1 MDLLLAGV
9 LALLAIAAA
18 TAVAP
23 KLGVAAPLLLVLVGL
38 GVGLLPAVPS
48 FEIDP
53 EWILAGVLPPL
64 LYSAAVS
71 MPAMEFRRDFGAISG
86 LSVVL
91 VVITAVLL
99 GLLFAWLIPG
109 LGIAWGIALGAIVS
123 PTDAVA
129 TSIVKRLGVSPRVVA
144 MLEGE
149 SLLND
154 ASALVLLRAAI
165 AGAAASVSIWGVA
178 GSFIYSILIAAVIG
192 VAVGWVNL
200 RVRAR
205 IANPTVNT
213 VISFTMPFLAAIPA
227 EHLGASGLVAAV
239 VAGLVT
245 GRGAARYLSPQHRLS
260 DAQNWRT
267 VELVLEGAVFLVMGL
282 ELTAI
287 VADVEAAHAG
297 VWFAVGLAAIALTA
311 TVLIRAAFVAPLLAA
326 LSRQARRAATIKSV
340 IADRAAAG
348 TASLERGP
356 GRGRERGRAAIETKH
371 LEHRASLGDGRRGS
385 QPPSPATVER
395 FRTVWRRRVADIDYL
410 LAQPLGWREGTIVV
424 WAGMRGVVTLA
435 AAQTLPSETPSRS
448 LLVFIAFLVAVGSL
462 LVQGGTLPW
471 LVHRLLPARDPG
483 ESRAERRELERVL
496 RSAAMA
502 EMANDDDP
510 AVRAMAER
518 MRAAWQLSNAEGSSE
533 GEADASDEADDA
545 TAHADTKTPADAD
558 VGAQS
563 APAASDRR
571 IDPEQVRLLRLRM
584 IQAERSALLDAR
596 DDGTFGAAALSAA
609 LENLDAEQ
617 ISVELKGTESA

>member
-86 LSVVL
+86 LSIAL

-99 GLLFAWLIPG
+99 GLLFAWLIPD

-129 TSIVKRLGVSPRVVA
+129 TSIVKRLGVSSRVVA

-178 GSFIYSILIAAVIG
+178 GSFVYSIVVAAVIG

-200 RVRAR
+200 QVRAR

-213 VISFTMPFLAAIPA
+213 VISFTMPFLASIPA

-260 DAQNWRT
+260 DVQNWRT
-267 VELVLEGAVFLVMGL
+267 IELVLEGAVFLVMGL

-287 VADVEAAHAG
+287 VTDVEAAHAG
-297 VWFAVGLAAIALTA
+297 AWNAVGLAAIALTA

-326 LSRQARRAATIKSV
+326 LSRRAKRAATIKGV
-340 IADRAAAG
+340 IADRVASG
-348 TASLERGP
+348 TASFGSGP
-356 GRGRERGRAAIETKH
+356 GSGRERGRAAIETQH
-371 LEHRASLGDGRRGS
+371 LEHRASRGEARRGR
-385 QPPSPATVER
+385 QPSAATTER
-395 FRTVWRRRVADIDYL
+395 FRTMWRRRVADIDYL

-435 AAQTLPSETPSRS
+435 AAQTLPAETPSRS
-448 LLVFIAFLVAVGSL
+448 LLVLIAFVVAVGSL

-471 LVHRLLPARDPG
+471 LVNRLLPARDPG
-483 ESRAERRELERVL
+483 ESIAERRELERVL
-496 RSAAMA
+496 RSAAMT
-502 EMANDDDP
+502 EMAADDDP
-510 AVRAMAER
+510 AVREMAER
-518 MRAAWQLSNAEGSSE
+518 MRAAWQLSNAEGA
-533 GEADASDEADDA
+533 GDDADAS
-545 TAHADTKTPADAD
+545 ADTDASGGSGTPADANA
-558 VGAQS
+558 GALS
-563 APAASDRR
+563 PAAGSGRR

-584 IQAERSALLDAR
+584 IEAERTALLDAR
-596 DDGTFGAAALSAA
+596 DDGMFSAAALSAA
-609 LENLDAEQ
+609 LEDLDAEQ
-617 ISVELKGTESA
+617 ISVELKGSESA

>member
-18 TAVAP
+18 TAVSP

-38 GVGLLPAVPS
+38 GVGLLPAVPE

-178 GSFIYSILIAAVIG
+178 GSFVYSIVIAAVIG

-287 VADVEAAHAG
+287 VADVEEAHEGA
-297 VWFAVGLAAIALTA
+297 WFAVGLAAIALTA

-326 LSRQARRAATIKSV
+326 LSRQARRAATIKDV
-340 IADRAAAG
+340 IADRAAG
-348 TASLERGP
+348 GSASLERGP

-385 QPPSPATVER
+385 KPPSPATAER

-448 LLVFIAFLVAVGSL
+448 LLVLIAFVVAVGSL

-483 ESRAERRELERVL
+483 ESLAERRELEGVL

-502 EMANDDDP
+502 EMARDDDP
-510 AVRAMAER
+510 AVREVAER
-518 MRAAWQLSNAEGSSE
+518 MRAAWQLSNAEG
-533 GEADASDEADDA
+533 EADDTDDTDTDASDDTDA
-545 TAHADTKTPADAD
+545 
-558 VGAQS
+558 S
-563 APAASDRR
+563 ARSRAAASARR

-584 IQAERSALLDAR
+584 IEAERTALLDAR
-596 DDGTFGAAALSAA
+596 DDGAFSAAALSAA
-609 LENLDAEQ
+609 LEDLDAEQ
-617 ISVELKGTESA
+617 ISIELKGTESA

>member
-23 KLGVAAPLLLVLVGL
+23 KLGVAAPLLLVFVGL
-38 GVGLLPAVPS
+38 GVALLPAVPE

-53 EWILAGVLPPL
+53 EWIIAGVLPPL

-86 LSVVL
+86 LSVAL

-99 GLLFAWLIPG
+99 GLVFAWLIPG
-109 LGIAWGIALGAIVS
+109 LGLAWGIALGAIVS

-165 AGAAASVSIWGVA
+165 AGAAASVSLWGVA
-178 GSFIYSILIAAVIG
+178 GSFVYSIAVAAVIG

-213 VISFTMPFLAAIPA
+213 VISFTMPFLASIPA

-239 VAGLVT
+239 VAGLIT

-267 VELVLEGAVFLVMGL
+267 IELVLEGAVFLVMGL

-297 VWFAVGLAAIALTA
+297 VWAAVGLAAIALVA
-311 TVLIRAAFVAPLLAA
+311 TVLIRAAFVAPLLGA
-326 LSRQARRAATIKSV
+326 LARKARRAAKFKGV
-340 IADRAAAG
+340 LADRVDGG
-348 TASLERGP
+348 TAAFADARSTRTTRTARTTRTTRASQTPDAADPPKPDRRRGP
-356 GRGRERGRAAIETKH
+356 V
-371 LEHRASLGDGRRGS
+371 
-385 QPPSPATVER
+385 PSPATAER
-395 FRTVWRRRVADIDYL
+395 FRTMLRRRVADIDYF

-435 AAQTLPSETPSRS
+435 AAQTLPHETPSRS
-448 LLVFIAFLVAVGSL
+448 LLVFIAFLVAFGSL

-471 LVHRLLPARDPG
+471 LVRRLVPERDPG
-483 ESRAERRELERVL
+483 ESAAEQRELRQML
-496 RSAAMA
+496 RAAAMDEIA
-502 EMANDDDP
+502 DTDDP
-510 AVRAMAER
+510 ALRSLAER
-518 MRAAWQLSNAEGSSE
+518 MRAAWQLSNDEGASEPDAAAESE
-533 GEADASDEADDA
+533 AG
-545 TAHADTKTPADAD
+545 TP
-558 VGAQS
+558 GAPGP
-563 APAASDRR
+563 APGRR
-571 IDPEQVRLLRLRM
+571 VDPELVRVLRLRM
-584 IQAERSALLDAR
+584 IEAERTALLDAR
-596 DDGTFGAAALSAA
+596 DDGMFSAAALSAA
-609 LENLDAEQ
+609 LEDLDAEQ
-617 ISVELKGTESA
+617 ISVELKGSESD

>member
-86 LSVVL
+86 LSIVL

-178 GSFIYSILIAAVIG
+178 GSFVYSIVIAAVIG

-245 GRGAARYLSPQHRLS
+245 GRGAARFLSPQHRLS

-287 VADVEAAHAG
+287 VADVEAAHEGA
-297 VWFAVGLAAIALTA
+297 WFAVGLAAIALTA

-326 LSRQARRAATIKSV
+326 LSRRASRAATIKGV
-340 IADRAAAG
+340 IADRAAGG
-348 TASLERGP
+348 TATFERGP
-356 GRGRERGRAAIETKH
+356 GRGRERGRAAIETQH

-395 FRTVWRRRVADIDYL
+395 FRTMWRRRVADIDYL

-448 LLVFIAFLVAVGSL
+448 LLVLIAFVVAVGSL

-471 LVHRLLPARDPG
+471 LVRWLIPARDPG
-483 ESRAERRELERVL
+483 ESAAERRELERML
-496 RSAAMA
+496 RTAAMT
-502 EMANDDDP
+502 EMAADDDP

-518 MRAAWQLSNAEGSSE
+518 MRAAWQLSNAEGASDGE
-533 GEADASDEADDA
+533 GAADAAEDTDGSGGSGGSG
-545 TAHADTKTPADAD
+545 DTKGTVTP
-558 VGAQS
+558 S
-563 APAASDRR
+563 EASDRR

-584 IQAERSALLDAR
+584 IEAERNALLDAR
-596 DDGTFGAAALSAA
+596 DDGMFSAAALSAA
-609 LENLDAEQ
+609 LEDLDAEQ
-617 ISVELKGTESA
+617 ISVELKGMESA

>member
-86 LSVVL
+86 LSIVL

-178 GSFIYSILIAAVIG
+178 ASFVYSIVIAAVIG
-192 VAVGWVNL
+192 VVVGWVNL

-245 GRGAARYLSPQHRLS
+245 GRGAARFLSPQHRLS

-287 VADVEAAHAG
+287 VADVEAAHEGA
-297 VWFAVGLAAIALTA
+297 WFAVGLAAIALTV

-326 LSRQARRAATIKSV
+326 LSRRASRAATIKGV

-348 TASLERGP
+348 AASLERGAGP
-356 GRGRERGRAAIETKH
+356 GRERGRAAIETKH
-371 LEHRASLGDGRRGS
+371 LEHRASLGADRRAP
-385 QPPSPATVER
+385 QPSAARTER
-395 FRTVWRRRVADIDYL
+395 FRTMWRRRVADIDYL

-448 LLVFIAFLVAVGSL
+448 LLVLIAFVVAVGSL

-483 ESRAERRELERVL
+483 ESLAERRELEGVL
-496 RSAAMA
+496 RSAAMT
-502 EMANDDDP
+502 EMARDDDP
-510 AVRAMAER
+510 AVREVAER
-518 MRAAWQLSNAEGSSE
+518 MRAAWQVSNAEGASD
-533 GEADASDEADDA
+533 GEADAAPDTDDSNAADESGGA
-545 TAHADTKTPADAD
+545 TATAAATMP
-558 VGAQS
+558 
-563 APAASDRR
+563 PAASDRR

-584 IQAERSALLDAR
+584 IEAERTALLDAR
-596 DDGTFGAAALSAA
+596 DDGTFSAAALSAA
-609 LENLDAEQ
+609 LEDLDAEQ
-617 ISVELKGTESA
+617 ISVELKGTESG

>member
-18 TAVAP
+18 TAISP
-23 KLGVAAPLLLVLVGL
+23 KLGVAAPLLLVVVGL
-38 GVGLLPAVPS
+38 GVGLLPVVPE

-109 LGIAWGIALGAIVS
+109 LGLAWGIALGAIVS

-178 GSFIYSILIAAVIG
+178 GSFVYSIVVAAVIG

-205 IANPTVNT
+205 IADPTVNT

-267 VELVLEGAVFLVMGL
+267 VELVLESAVFLVMGL

-326 LSRQARRAATIKSV
+326 LSRRAS
-340 IADRAAAG
+340 RAAAIKG
-348 TASLERGP
+348 VITD
-356 GRGRERGRAAIETKH
+356 RAEGGAMKH
-371 LEHRASLGDGRRGS
+371 LEQPALRGDGRRAS
-385 QPPSPATVER
+385 RPPSAARVER
-395 FRTVWRRRVADIDYL
+395 FRTMWRRRVADIDYL

-448 LLVFIAFLVAVGSL
+448 LLIFIAFLVAVGSL

-510 AVRAMAER
+510 AARAMAER
-518 MRAAWQLSNAEGSSE
+518 MRAAWQLSNDEGADES
-533 GEADASDEADDA
+533 GDTDASADS
-545 TAHADTKTPADAD
+545 
-558 VGAQS
+558 GAS
-563 APAASDRR
+563 AASDRR
-571 IDPEQVRLLRLRM
+571 IDPELVRLLRLRM
-584 IQAERSALLDAR
+584 IEAERTALLDAR
-596 DDGTFGAAALSAA
+596 DDGVFSAAALSAA
-609 LENLDAEQ
+609 LEDLDAEQ
-617 ISVELKGTESA
+617 ISVELKGTEGG

>member
-18 TAVAP
+18 TAVSP

-38 GVGLLPAVPS
+38 GVGLLPAVPE

-178 GSFIYSILIAAVIG
+178 GSFVYSIVIAAVIG

-287 VADVEAAHAG
+287 VADVEEAHEGA
-297 VWFAVGLAAIALTA
+297 WFAVGLAAIALTA

-326 LSRQARRAATIKSV
+326 LSRQARRAATIKDV
-340 IADRAAAG
+340 IADRAAGGA
-348 TASLERGP
+348 ASLERGP

-385 QPPSPATVER
+385 KPPSPATAER

-448 LLVFIAFLVAVGSL
+448 LLVLIAFVVAVGSL

-483 ESRAERRELERVL
+483 ESLAERRELEGVL

-502 EMANDDDP
+502 EMARDDDP
-510 AVRAMAER
+510 AVREVAER
-518 MRAAWQLSNAEGSSE
+518 MRAAWQLSNAEG
-533 GEADASDEADDA
+533 EADAADDTDA
-545 TAHADTKTPADAD
+545 SNDTD
-558 VGAQS
+558 GS
-563 APAASDRR
+563 AGSRAVASARR

-584 IQAERSALLDAR
+584 IEAERTALLDAR
-596 DDGTFGAAALSAA
+596 DDGTFSAAALSAA
-609 LENLDAEQ
+609 LEDLDAEQ
-617 ISVELKGTESA
+617 ISIELKGTESA

>member
-545 TAHADTKTPADAD
+545 TAPADTKTPTDANA
-558 VGAQS
+558 GATS
-563 APAASDRR
+563 PPAASDRR

-609 LENLDAEQ
+609 LEDLDAEQ